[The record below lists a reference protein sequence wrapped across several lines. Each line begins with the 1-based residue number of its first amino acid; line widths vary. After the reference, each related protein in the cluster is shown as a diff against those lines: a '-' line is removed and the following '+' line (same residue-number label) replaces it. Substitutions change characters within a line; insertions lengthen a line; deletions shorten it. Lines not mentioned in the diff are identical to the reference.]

1 MNLNYND
8 LCTVFIVTY
17 YSQNKIRS
25 CLDSIPRKYNIIIFD
40 NSGQLE
46 YKKEIENAYPNTR
59 YIVSKINLGIP
70 RAYNFGLNIIKTEYM
85 FTTQPDVVLRSNCLD
100 NLIEAAIKYSTA
112 GIFSPITYHGKKYIL
127 DGDHKTLNIDK
138 KKKRIIFNE
147 KNMNTEIY
155 KKIPEGDFCVDG
167 VTGTAMLI
175 KRSFLKNIGGW
186 DKKIFSYWEDMDIC
200 ARMRFDNHAVIK
212 VVKAQLD
219 HDAFSSHDESVH
231 SSLDY
236 FRNWHYMWSSY
247 YIRKKHKQYTSALFF
262 ALSVF
267 FLHILKIIFYSIF
280 FKKEKIIVS
289 KAKIDGLTNSIF
301 NNNSFF
307 RIINK

>member
-100 NLIEAAIKYSTA
+100 NMIEAAIKYSTA
-112 GIFSPITYHGKKYIL
+112 GIFSPIIYHGKKYIL

-155 KKIPEGDFCVDG
+155 KKMPEGDFCVDG

-247 YIRKKHKQYTSALFF
+247 YIRKKHKQYTAALFF
-262 ALSVF
+262 AFRVL
-267 FLHILKIIFYSIF
+267 FLHILKIIFYLIF
-280 FKKEKIIVS
+280 FKKKKLITSI
-289 KAKIDGLTNSIF
+289 AKINGLL
-301 NNNSFF
+301 NSFF
-307 RIINK
+307 NKKSYFRIN

>member
-112 GIFSPITYHGKKYIL
+112 GIFSPIIYHGKKYIL

-155 KKIPEGDFCVDG
+155 KKMPEGDFCVDG

-247 YIRKKHKQYTSALFF
+247 HIRKKHKQYNAALFF
-262 ALSVF
+262 AFRVL
-267 FLHILKIIFYSIF
+267 FLHILKIIFYLIF
-280 FKKEKIIVS
+280 FKKKKLITSI
-289 KAKIDGLTNSIF
+289 AKINGLL
-301 NNNSFF
+301 NSFF
-307 RIINK
+307 NKKSYFRIN

>member
-1 MNLNYND
+1 M
-8 LCTVFIVTY
+8 
-17 YSQNKIRS
+17 
-25 CLDSIPRKYNIIIFD
+25 
-40 NSGQLE
+40 
-46 YKKEIENAYPNTR
+46 
-59 YIVSKINLGIP
+59 
-70 RAYNFGLNIIKTEYM
+70 
-85 FTTQPDVVLRSNCLD
+85 D

-262 ALSVF
+262 AFRVF
-267 FLHILKIIFYSIF
+267 FLHILKIFFYLIF
-280 FKKEKIIVS
+280 FKKKKLITS
-289 KAKIDGLTNSIF
+289 RAKIDGLLKSVF
-301 NNNSFF
+301 NNKSYF
-307 RIINK
+307 RIN

>member
-1 MNLNYND
+1 MNLNYNH

-17 YSQNKIRS
+17 YSQNKIKS

-262 ALSVF
+262 AFRVF
-267 FLHILKIIFYSIF
+267 FLHILKIFFYLIF
-280 FKKEKIIVS
+280 FKKKKLITS
-289 KAKIDGLTNSIF
+289 RAKINGLL
-301 NNNSFF
+301 NSFF
-307 RIINK
+307 NKKSYFRIN

>member
-262 ALSVF
+262 AFRVF
-267 FLHILKIIFYSIF
+267 FLHILKIFFYLIF
-280 FKKEKIIVS
+280 FKKKKLITS
-289 KAKIDGLTNSIF
+289 RAKINGLL
-301 NNNSFF
+301 NSFF
-307 RIINK
+307 NKKSYFRIN

>member
-1 MNLNYND
+1 
-8 LCTVFIVTY
+8 
-17 YSQNKIRS
+17 
-25 CLDSIPRKYNIIIFD
+25 
-40 NSGQLE
+40 
-46 YKKEIENAYPNTR
+46 
-59 YIVSKINLGIP
+59 
-70 RAYNFGLNIIKTEYM
+70 
-85 FTTQPDVVLRSNCLD
+85 
-100 NLIEAAIKYSTA
+100 
-112 GIFSPITYHGKKYIL
+112 
-127 DGDHKTLNIDK
+127 
-138 KKKRIIFNE
+138 
-147 KNMNTEIY
+147 
-155 KKIPEGDFCVDG
+155 
-167 VTGTAMLI
+167 MLI

-247 YIRKKHKQYTSALFF
+247 YIRKKYKQYTSALFF

-267 FLHILKIIFYSIF
+267 FLHILKIIFYLIF
-280 FKKEKIIVS
+280 LKKEKIIVS

>member
-127 DGDHKTLNIDK
+127 DGDHKTLNIDR

-247 YIRKKHKQYTSALFF
+247 YIRKKHKQYTVALFF
-262 ALSVF
+262 AFRVL
-267 FLHILKIIFYSIF
+267 FLHILKIIFYLIF
-280 FKKEKIIVS
+280 FKKKKLITS
-289 KAKIDGLTNSIF
+289 RAKINGLL
-301 NNNSFF
+301 NSFF
-307 RIINK
+307 NKKSYFRIN

>member
-167 VTGTAMLI
+167 ATGTAMLI

-247 YIRKKHKQYTSALFF
+247 YIRNKYNQYTSALFF
-262 ALSVF
+262 AFGVL
-267 FLHILKIIFYSIF
+267 FLHILKIIFYSIV
-280 FKKEKIIVS
+280 FKKKKLIIS
-289 KAKIDGLTNSIF
+289 KAKIDGLLNSVF
-301 NNNSFF
+301 NKKSHF
-307 RIINK
+307 RIN

>member
-25 CLDSIPRKYNIIIFD
+25 CLDSIPHKYNIIIFD

-112 GIFSPITYHGKKYIL
+112 GIFSPITYHDKKYIL

-155 KKIPEGDFCVDG
+155 KKIPDGDFCVDG

-247 YIRKKHKQYTSALFF
+247 YIRNKYNQYTSALFF
-262 ALSVF
+262 AFGVL

-280 FKKEKIIVS
+280 FKKKKLIIS
-289 KAKIDGLTNSIF
+289 KAKIDGLLNSVF
-301 NNNSFF
+301 NKKSHF
-307 RIINK
+307 RIN

>member
-147 KNMNTEIY
+147 KNMNAEIY

-247 YIRKKHKQYTSALFF
+247 YIRKKHKQYMSALFF
-262 ALSVF
+262 AFRVF
-267 FLHILKIIFYSIF
+267 FLHILKIFFYLIF
-280 FKKEKIIVS
+280 FKKKKLITS
-289 KAKIDGLTNSIF
+289 RAKINGLL
-301 NNNSFF
+301 NSFF
-307 RIINK
+307 NKKSYFRIN

>member
-127 DGDHKTLNIDK
+127 VGDHKTLNIDK

-167 VTGTAMLI
+167 ATGTAMLI

-247 YIRKKHKQYTSALFF
+247 YIRNKYNQYTSALFF
-262 ALSVF
+262 AFGVL
-267 FLHILKIIFYSIF
+267 FLHILKIIFCSIV
-280 FKKEKIIVS
+280 FKKKKLIIS
-289 KAKIDGLTNSIF
+289 KAKIDGLLNSVF
-301 NNNSFF
+301 NKKSHF
-307 RIINK
+307 RIN